1 MYEPNETHVLGI
13 IGSPRRNGNTEIL
26 VDEIL
31 SGAAE
36 SGAQIGKVILDELN
50 IAPCKA
56 CNLCIAFCPTKVLE
70 PDRDG
75 KPVLAHPE
83 LCNQCEICWLHCPDF
98 AITSTFK

>member
-1 MYEPNETHVLGI
+1 MTDHKPKSDENQKDSQT
-13 IGSPRRNGNTEIL
+13 SGNTETQ
-26 VDEIL
+26 
-31 SGAAE
+31 AAK
-36 SGAQIGKVILDELN
+36 AKPARKKYTYDGKTPPLN
-50 IAPCKA
+50 IFLHWCKA

-83 LCNQCEICWLHCPDF
+83 KCTQCEICWLHCPDF

>member
-1 MYEPNETHVLGI
+1 MTDSNQAKVSDSKPKAQSKYDY
-13 IGSPRRNGNTEIL
+13 SNGPL
-26 VDEIL
+26 P
-31 SGAAE
+31 
-36 SGAQIGKVILDELN
+36 LDIRMEW
-50 IAPCKA
+50 CKA

-75 KPVLAHPE
+75 KPIIAHPE